1 MAKRKRRNFTPEF
14 KAEVVLEALRG
25 ESSQAELC
33 RRHNLG
39 EDQVSKW
46 KQQFLEN
53 ADSVFASTD
62 KQSSEA
68 AERIAHLEHLVGRL
82 TVALDI
88 QKKSLDLVEL
98 IPSEQRQI
106 VEALRTDYSVRQI
119 CETLG
124 FNKSTLY
131 YQPKIDASEEVL
143 RTEIEKL
150 AAAYPTYGYRRI
162 TKLLL
167 RMGYTVGYRRVAR
180 LMKSANLSVS
190 VKRICQTTRSLREV
204 SPWVNRLQ
212 TVEVS
217 RCDHVWVGDI
227 TYVRLKGHFI
237 YVAVVMD
244 VFTRMIRAWH
254 LSQHLTQ
261 SLTLKPL
268 EEALHRSVPEIHH
281 SDQGVQYL
289 SNAYI
294 STLKRHDIEI
304 SVARRGCPWENGYAE
319 RLIRTLK
326 EEEVHLNAYE
336 DIHEARSRI
345 GHFITHVYN
354 HKRPH
359 SALGYLTPMEF
370 QQKNLS

>member
-1 MAKRKRRNFTPEF
+1 M
-14 KAEVVLEALRG
+14 
-25 ESSQAELC
+25 
-33 RRHNLG
+33 
-39 EDQVSKW
+39 
-46 KQQFLEN
+46 
-53 ADSVFASTD
+53 
-62 KQSSEA
+62 
-68 AERIAHLEHLVGRL
+68 
-82 TVALDI
+82 
-88 QKKSLDLVEL
+88 VEL

-131 YQPKIDASEEVL
+131 YQPKIDASEEGL

-237 YVAVVMD
+237 YVAVV
-244 VFTRMIRAWH
+244 
-254 LSQHLTQ
+254 
-261 SLTLKPL
+261 
-268 EEALHRSVPEIHH
+268 
-281 SDQGVQYL
+281 
-289 SNAYI
+289 
-294 STLKRHDIEI
+294 
-304 SVARRGCPWENGYAE
+304 AE

-345 GHFITHVYN
+345 GHFITQVYN
-354 HKRPH
+354 QKRPH